1 MYGRFGNTEVNE
13 RLCTPQNYGANAW
26 HKLHIRLPS
35 ARTGDTKKPPLGG
48 QRRLLTHYSR
58 GDAHRD
64 RSNRTDRQLR
74 KSWGAVRASGLER
87 PDIEAVMMPR
97 RSMPSGALE
106 WRPQPNICS
115 WGRFSFRGG
124 AIDDDT
130 ISENGS
136 SWFWANLFDRS
147 AGKMCLPVHQRTDAV
162 RLFERRRYGSGKLPN
177 VGVSDD
183 GPYRSS
189 DPTSSTSTAWDV
201 GVFAAARAPR
211 LSLGAK
217 RVGRQPPA

>member
-1 MYGRFGNTEVNE
+1 VLRNE
-13 RLCTPQNYGANAW
+13 RSLGALMLGASHRRPPDMAHWNGG
-26 HKLHIRLPS
+26 PS
-35 ARTGDTKKPPLGG
+35 
-48 QRRLLTHYSR
+48 H
-58 GDAHRD
+58 
-64 RSNRTDRQLR
+64 
-74 KSWGAVRASGLER
+74 
-87 PDIEAVMMPR
+87 
-97 RSMPSGALE
+97 PSG
-106 WRPQPNICS
+106 S

-136 SWFWANLFDRS
+136 SWFWANRLDRS

-162 RLFERRRYGSGKLPN
+162 RLFEPRRYGSGKLPN

-211 LSLGAK
+211 LSLRSK
-217 RVGRQPPA
+217 GRQVSGRFDCKRMEA